1 VVHLNSVDLTTPLD
15 SQTSVN
21 SDEVNKKRKL
31 GRVQKTMGDYCLLAG
46 SPSDAIAHY
55 LTAIELARLTGDLLW
70 HAGAIE
76 SHVCALVLERS
87 GVRDEPLETEVVHSL
102 YLDVIQLYH
111 RATALTF
118 ELEATLKLARILCKK
133 EVVRNVVELI
143 TGAVEDT
150 KSLMDAS
157 DRLVVNVKAARI
169 FDALGYNQKAAFYAR
184 QVALLYKQQN
194 SHWAAVS
201 SLQVMSVCAL
211 YYRCEMKSSNF
222 LVDGQDGHVGEWCML
237 QIDVLM
243 DMLAAA
249 VRAGDA
255 LAAWSAAA

>member
-1 VVHLNSVDLTTPLD
+1 MQLLT
-15 SQTSVN
+15 
-21 SDEVNKKRKL
+21 
-31 GRVQKTMGDYCLLAG
+31 
-46 SPSDAIAHY
+46 IFF
-55 LTAIELARLTGDLLW
+55 AIELARLTGDLLW

-76 SHVCALVLERS
+76 GRVCALVLEGS

-102 YLDVIQLYH
+102 HLDVIQFYH

-118 ELEATLKLARILCKK
+118 ELEATLKLARFLCKK
-133 EVVRNVVELI
+133 EMVRHVVELI
-143 TGAVEDT
+143 TDAVEGT

-157 DRLVVNVKAARI
+157 DRLVANVEAARI
-169 FDALGYNQKAAFYAR
+169 FDALGYKWKAALYAQ

-222 LVDGQDGHVGEWCML
+222 LVDGQDRHVVEWCTL
-237 QIDVLM
+237 QIDVH

-249 VRAGDA
+249 VCAGDA
-255 LAAWSAAA
+255 LAA

>member
-1 VVHLNSVDLTTPLD
+1 MGLTTPLD
-15 SQTSVN
+15 SQTSLN

-46 SPSDAIAHY
+46 SPSDAIAHC
-55 LTAIELARLTGDLLW
+55 LAAIELARLTGDLLW

-76 SHVCALVLERS
+76 GHVCALVLERS

-118 ELEATLKLARILCKK
+118 ELEATLKLARFLCKK
-133 EVVRNVVELI
+133 EMVRNVVELI
-143 TGAVEDT
+143 TGAVEGT

-169 FDALGYNQKAAFYAR
+169 FDALRYKQKAALYAQ

-211 YYRCEMKSSNF
+211 YYRCEMKSSKF
-222 LVDGQDGHVGEWCML
+222 LVDGQDRHVGEWCML
-237 QIDVLM
+237 
-243 DMLAAA
+243 
-249 VRAGDA
+249 
-255 LAAWSAAA
+255 

>member
-1 VVHLNSVDLTTPLD
+1 VPHLKPVGLTTPLD
-15 SQTSVN
+15 SQTSLN

-31 GRVQKTMGDYCLLAG
+31 GRVQKTMGDCCLLAG

-76 SHVCALVLERS
+76 GHVCALALEGS

-102 YLDVIQLYH
+102 YLNVIQLYH

-118 ELEATLKLARILCKK
+118 ELEATLKLARFLCKK
-133 EVVRNVVELI
+133 EMVRNVVELI
-143 TGAVEDT
+143 TGAVEGT

-157 DRLVVNVKAARI
+157 DRLVVNVKAA
-169 FDALGYNQKAAFYAR
+169 DAHGNKQKAAFYAR

-194 SHWAAVS
+194 SHWAAVMHWQLGVQPLDRS
-201 SLQVMSVCAL
+201 DTTIPLSLHIL
-211 YYRCEMKSSNF
+211 N
-222 LVDGQDGHVGEWCML
+222 
-237 QIDVLM
+237 
-243 DMLAAA
+243 
-249 VRAGDA
+249 
-255 LAAWSAAA
+255 